1 MAKKRGC
8 MYEEKFDSFGYKLE
22 IDGTPL
28 EQRMLAEEIT
38 AKVNTQSA

>member
-1 MAKKRGC
+1 MAASWLPQVAADKVR
-8 MYEEKFDSFGYKLE
+8 KLE